1 MYIIF
6 RKMIKINWTNLRLLL
21 TNQKPNLA
29 LPYSMD
35 EVENYYNKGHAKLPK
50 DFEDYLTHVSRE
62 IIDAQRN
69 KHLFNLSIP
78 HITSKTSPL
87 QIYLGINISNKSQMD
102 IIKSCNPD
110 HPEIDIQN
118 SIISENMILLS
129 EKRPVGGLAFRD
141 GAKIGIA
148 HTSFSS
154 YLQAY
159 ISWIHIL
166 YSIPFRMYPES
177 YVPTGHYNMSKARE
191 LPLYPI

>member
-6 RKMIKINWTNLRLLL
+6 RKMIKINWTNLRNAL

-29 LPYSMD
+29 SPYDVSELED
-35 EVENYYNKGHAKLPK
+35 YYNKGHVKLPS
-50 DFEDYLTHVSRE
+50 DLEGYLTNISRE

-129 EKRPVGGLAFRD
+129 EKRPYGGLSFRD
-141 GAKIGIA
+141 GSKIGIA
-148 HTSFSS
+148 HTSFLS
-154 YLQAY
+154 YLQDY
-159 ISWIHIL
+159 VRWIHMS
-166 YSIPFRMYPES
+166 YSIPFCMYPDS

-191 LPLYPI
+191 LRLYVD